1 MEKIKVLI
9 ADDVQVIAE
18 SNKKIA
24 QAFENI
30 EVLGIAKNGQEEY
43 NMIEKLMPDLVITD
57 NKMPVMNG
65 IEVIEKIKNSSISKK
80 PKFILVTADLGSE
93 FVNNAYSLGVL
104 NVVGKMSSENALRYA
119 IEEFLYLQNTN
130 KIIQLYSNTK
140 IVKKSPKKRR
150 TRIDFKPFLKLRHI
164 VCCLQNTANM
174 EILGI

>member
-65 IEVIEKIKNSSISKK
+65 IEVIEKINNSSISKK

-104 NVVGKMSSENALRYA
+104 NVVGKNSSENALKYA

-130 KIIQLYSNTK
+130 ENDIIEKHQ
-140 IVKKSPKKRR
+140 VKKESFFEKILKK
-150 TRIDFKPFLKLRHI
+150 IK
-164 VCCLQNTANM
+164 
-174 EILGI
+174 E

>member
-24 QAFENI
+24 QTFENI

-65 IEVIEKIKNSSISKK
+65 IEVIEKINNSSISKK

-104 NVVGKMSSENALRYA
+104 NVVGKMSSENALKYA

-130 KIIQLYSNTK
+130 ENDIIEKHQ
-140 IVKKSPKKRR
+140 VKKESFFEKIFKKN
-150 TRIDFKPFLKLRHI
+150 KGVKLWD
-164 VCCLQNTANM
+164 
-174 EILGI
+174 

>member
-65 IEVIEKIKNSSISKK
+65 IEVIEKINNSSISKK

-104 NVVGKMSSENALRYA
+104 NVVGKMSSENALKYA

-130 KIIQLYSNTK
+130 ESDIIEKHQ
-140 IVKKSPKKRR
+140 VKKESFFEKIFKKN
-150 TRIDFKPFLKLRHI
+150 KGVKLWD
-164 VCCLQNTANM
+164 
-174 EILGI
+174 

>member
-9 ADDVQVIAE
+9 ADDVQVIAD

-65 IEVIEKIKNSSISKK
+65 IEVIEKINNSSISKK

-104 NVVGKMSSENALRYA
+104 NVVGKMSSENALKYA

-130 KIIQLYSNTK
+130 ESDIIEKHQ
-140 IVKKSPKKRR
+140 VKKESFFEKILKK
-150 TRIDFKPFLKLRHI
+150 IK
-164 VCCLQNTANM
+164 
-174 EILGI
+174 E

>member
-43 NMIEKLMPDLVITD
+43 NMIEELMPDLVITD

-65 IEVIEKIKNSSISKK
+65 IEVIEKINNSSISKK
-80 PKFILVTADLGSE
+80 PKFILITADLGSE

-104 NVVGKMSSENALRYA
+104 NVVGKMSSENALKYA

-130 KIIQLYSNTK
+130 ENDIIEKHQ
-140 IVKKSPKKRR
+140 VKKESFFEKILKK
-150 TRIDFKPFLKLRHI
+150 IK
-164 VCCLQNTANM
+164 
-174 EILGI
+174 E

>member
-43 NMIEKLMPDLVITD
+43 NMIEELMPDLVITD

-65 IEVIEKIKNSSISKK
+65 IEVIEKINNSSISKK

-104 NVVGKMSSENALRYA
+104 NVVDKMSSENALKYA

-130 KIIQLYSNTK
+130 ESDIIEKHQ
-140 IVKKSPKKRR
+140 VKKESFFEKILKK
-150 TRIDFKPFLKLRHI
+150 IKL
-164 VCCLQNTANM
+164 N
-174 EILGI
+174 

>member
-43 NMIEKLMPDLVITD
+43 NMIEELMPDLVITD

-104 NVVGKMSSENALRYA
+104 NVVGKMSSENALKYA

-130 KIIQLYSNTK
+130 ENDIIEKHQ
-140 IVKKSPKKRR
+140 VKKESFFEKILKK
-150 TRIDFKPFLKLRHI
+150 IK
-164 VCCLQNTANM
+164 
-174 EILGI
+174 E

>member
-43 NMIEKLMPDLVITD
+43 NMIEELMPDLVITD

-65 IEVIEKIKNSSISKK
+65 IEVIEKINNSSISKK

-104 NVVGKMSSENALRYA
+104 NVVGKMSSENALKYA

-130 KIIQLYSNTK
+130 ENDIIEKHQ
-140 IVKKSPKKRR
+140 VKKESFFEKMLKK
-150 TRIDFKPFLKLRHI
+150 IK
-164 VCCLQNTANM
+164 
-174 EILGI
+174 E

>member
-1 MEKIKVLI
+1 MKKIKVLI

-43 NMIEKLMPDLVITD
+43 NMIKELMPDLVITD

-65 IEVIEKIKNSSISKK
+65 IEVIEKINNSSISKK

-104 NVVGKMSSENALRYA
+104 NVVGKMSSENALKYA

-130 KIIQLYSNTK
+130 ESDIIEKHQ
-140 IVKKSPKKRR
+140 VKKESFFEKILKK
-150 TRIDFKPFLKLRHI
+150 IK
-164 VCCLQNTANM
+164 
-174 EILGI
+174 E

>member
-43 NMIEKLMPDLVITD
+43 NMIEELMPDLVITD

-65 IEVIEKIKNSSISKK
+65 IEVIEKINNSSISKK

-104 NVVGKMSSENALRYA
+104 NVVGKMSSENALKYA

-130 KIIQLYSNTK
+130 ENDIIEKHQ
-140 IVKKSPKKRR
+140 VKKESFFEKILKK
-150 TRIDFKPFLKLRHI
+150 IK
-164 VCCLQNTANM
+164 
-174 EILGI
+174 E

>member
-24 QAFENI
+24 QTFENI

-65 IEVIEKIKNSSISKK
+65 IEVIEKINNSSISKK

-104 NVVGKMSSENALRYA
+104 NVVGKNSSENALKYA

-130 KIIQLYSNTK
+130 ESDIIEKHQ
-140 IVKKSPKKRR
+140 VKKESFFEKILKK
-150 TRIDFKPFLKLRHI
+150 IK
-164 VCCLQNTANM
+164 
-174 EILGI
+174 E

>member
-24 QAFENI
+24 QTFENI

-65 IEVIEKIKNSSISKK
+65 IEVIEKINNSSISKK

-104 NVVGKMSSENALRYA
+104 NVVGKMSSENALKYA

-130 KIIQLYSNTK
+130 ASDIIEKHQ
-140 IVKKSPKKRR
+140 VKKESFFEKILKK
-150 TRIDFKPFLKLRHI
+150 IK
-164 VCCLQNTANM
+164 
-174 EILGI
+174 E

>member
-1 MEKIKVLI
+1 MVKIKVLI

-65 IEVIEKIKNSSISKK
+65 IEVIEKINNSSISKK

-104 NVVGKMSSENALRYA
+104 NVVGKMSSENALKYA

-130 KIIQLYSNTK
+130 ESDIIEKHQ
-140 IVKKSPKKRR
+140 VKKESFFEKILKK
-150 TRIDFKPFLKLRHI
+150 IK
-164 VCCLQNTANM
+164 
-174 EILGI
+174 E

>member
-24 QAFENI
+24 QTFENI

-65 IEVIEKIKNSSISKK
+65 IEVIEKINNSSISKK
-80 PKFILVTADLGSE
+80 PKFILVTADLGRE
-93 FVNNAYSLGVL
+93 IVNNAYSLGAL
-104 NVVGKMSSENALRYA
+104 NVVGKMSPENALKYA

-130 KIIQLYSNTK
+130 ENDIIEKHQ
-140 IVKKSPKKRR
+140 VKKESFFEKILKK
-150 TRIDFKPFLKLRHI
+150 IK
-164 VCCLQNTANM
+164 
-174 EILGI
+174 E

>member
-1 MEKIKVLI
+1 MKKIKVLI

-43 NMIEKLMPDLVITD
+43 NMIKELMPDLVITD

-65 IEVIEKIKNSSISKK
+65 IEVIEKINNSSISKK

-104 NVVGKMSSENALRYA
+104 NVVGKMSPENALKYA

-130 KIIQLYSNTK
+130 ESDIIEKHQ
-140 IVKKSPKKRR
+140 VKKESFFEKILKK
-150 TRIDFKPFLKLRHI
+150 IK
-164 VCCLQNTANM
+164 
-174 EILGI
+174 E

>member
-43 NMIEKLMPDLVITD
+43 NMIEELMPDLVITD

-65 IEVIEKIKNSSISKK
+65 IEVIEKINNSSISKK

-104 NVVGKMSSENALRYA
+104 NVVGKNSSENALKYA

-130 KIIQLYSNTK
+130 ENDIIEKHQ
-140 IVKKSPKKRR
+140 VKKESFFEKILKK
-150 TRIDFKPFLKLRHI
+150 IK
-164 VCCLQNTANM
+164 
-174 EILGI
+174 E

>member
-24 QAFENI
+24 QTFENI

-65 IEVIEKIKNSSISKK
+65 IEVIEKINNSSISKK

-104 NVVGKMSSENALRYA
+104 NVVGKNSSENALKYA

-130 KIIQLYSNTK
+130 ENDIIEKHQ
-140 IVKKSPKKRR
+140 VKKESFFEKILKK
-150 TRIDFKPFLKLRHI
+150 IK
-164 VCCLQNTANM
+164 
-174 EILGI
+174 E

>member
-24 QAFENI
+24 QTFENI

-65 IEVIEKIKNSSISKK
+65 IEVIEKINNSSISKK
-80 PKFILVTADLGSE
+80 PKFILVTADLGNE

-104 NVVGKMSSENALRYA
+104 NVVGKMSSENALKYA

-130 KIIQLYSNTK
+130 ESDIIEKHQ
-140 IVKKSPKKRR
+140 VKKESFFEKILKK
-150 TRIDFKPFLKLRHI
+150 K
-164 VCCLQNTANM
+164 
-174 EILGI
+174 

>member
-1 MEKIKVLI
+1 MADEKFINIASYAKQASKKLATLSTDIK
-9 ADDVQVIAE
+9 
-18 SNKKIA
+18 NKALLAIA

-65 IEVIEKIKNSSISKK
+65 IEVIEKINNSSISKK

-104 NVVGKMSSENALRYA
+104 NVVGKMSSENALKYA

-130 KIIQLYSNTK
+130 ESDIIEKHQ
-140 IVKKSPKKRR
+140 VKKESFFEKILKK
-150 TRIDFKPFLKLRHI
+150 IK
-164 VCCLQNTANM
+164 
-174 EILGI
+174 E

>member
-43 NMIEKLMPDLVITD
+43 NMIEELMPDLVITD

-65 IEVIEKIKNSSISKK
+65 IEVIEKINNSSISKK

-104 NVVGKMSSENALRYA
+104 NVVGKNSSENALKYA

-130 KIIQLYSNTK
+130 ESDIIEKHQ
-140 IVKKSPKKRR
+140 VKKESFFEKMLKK
-150 TRIDFKPFLKLRHI
+150 IK
-164 VCCLQNTANM
+164 
-174 EILGI
+174 E

>member
-43 NMIEKLMPDLVITD
+43 NMIEELMPDLVITD

-65 IEVIEKIKNSSISKK
+65 IEVIEKINNSSISKK
-80 PKFILVTADLGSE
+80 PKFILITADLGSE
-93 FVNNAYSLGVL
+93 FVNNAYNLGVL
-104 NVVGKMSSENALRYA
+104 NVVGKMSSENALKYA

-130 KIIQLYSNTK
+130 ENDIIEKHQ
-140 IVKKSPKKRR
+140 VKKESFFEKILKK
-150 TRIDFKPFLKLRHI
+150 IK
-164 VCCLQNTANM
+164 
-174 EILGI
+174 E

>member
-24 QAFENI
+24 QTFENI

-57 NKMPVMNG
+57 NKMPVING
-65 IEVIEKIKNSSISKK
+65 IEVIEKINNSSISKK

-104 NVVGKMSSENALRYA
+104 NVVGKMSSENALKYA

-130 KIIQLYSNTK
+130 ENDIIEKHQ
-140 IVKKSPKKRR
+140 VKKESFFEKILKK
-150 TRIDFKPFLKLRHI
+150 IK
-164 VCCLQNTANM
+164 
-174 EILGI
+174 E

>member
-24 QAFENI
+24 QTFENI

-43 NMIEKLMPDLVITD
+43 NMIEELMPDLVITD

-65 IEVIEKIKNSSISKK
+65 IEVIEKINNSSISKK

-104 NVVGKMSSENALRYA
+104 NVVGKNSSENALKYA

-130 KIIQLYSNTK
+130 ESDIIEKHQ
-140 IVKKSPKKRR
+140 VKKESFFEKILKK
-150 TRIDFKPFLKLRHI
+150 IK
-164 VCCLQNTANM
+164 
-174 EILGI
+174 E

>member
-24 QAFENI
+24 QTFENI

-43 NMIEKLMPDLVITD
+43 NMIEELMPDLVITD

-65 IEVIEKIKNSSISKK
+65 IEVIEKINNSSISKK

-104 NVVGKMSSENALRYA
+104 NVVGKNSSENALKYA

-130 KIIQLYSNTK
+130 ENDIIEKHQ
-140 IVKKSPKKRR
+140 VKKESFFEKILKK
-150 TRIDFKPFLKLRHI
+150 IK
-164 VCCLQNTANM
+164 
-174 EILGI
+174 E

>member
-65 IEVIEKIKNSSISKK
+65 IEVIEKINNSSISKK

-104 NVVGKMSSENALRYA
+104 NVVGKNSSENALKYA

-130 KIIQLYSNTK
+130 ESDIIEKHQ
-140 IVKKSPKKRR
+140 VKKESFFEKILKK
-150 TRIDFKPFLKLRHI
+150 IK
-164 VCCLQNTANM
+164 
-174 EILGI
+174 E

>member
-43 NMIEKLMPDLVITD
+43 NMIDELMPDLVITD

-65 IEVIEKIKNSSISKK
+65 IEVIEKINNSSISKK

-104 NVVGKMSSENALRYA
+104 NVVGKNSSENALKYA

-130 KIIQLYSNTK
+130 ENDIIEKHQ
-140 IVKKSPKKRR
+140 VKKESFFEKILKK
-150 TRIDFKPFLKLRHI
+150 IK
-164 VCCLQNTANM
+164 
-174 EILGI
+174 E

>member
-43 NMIEKLMPDLVITD
+43 NMIEELMPDLVITD

-65 IEVIEKIKNSSISKK
+65 IEVIEKINNSSISKK

-104 NVVGKMSSENALRYA
+104 NVVGKMSSENALKYA

-130 KIIQLYSNTK
+130 ESDIIEKNQ
-140 IVKKSPKKRR
+140 VKKESFFEKIFKK
-150 TRIDFKPFLKLRHI
+150 IK
-164 VCCLQNTANM
+164 
-174 EILGI
+174 E

>member
-65 IEVIEKIKNSSISKK
+65 IEVIEKINNSSISKK

-104 NVVGKMSSENALRYA
+104 NVVGKMSSENALKYA

-130 KIIQLYSNTK
+130 ESDIIEKHQ
-140 IVKKSPKKRR
+140 VKKESFFEKILKKIKER
-150 TRIDFKPFLKLRHI
+150 
-164 VCCLQNTANM
+164 NY
-174 EILGI
+174 GIKIR